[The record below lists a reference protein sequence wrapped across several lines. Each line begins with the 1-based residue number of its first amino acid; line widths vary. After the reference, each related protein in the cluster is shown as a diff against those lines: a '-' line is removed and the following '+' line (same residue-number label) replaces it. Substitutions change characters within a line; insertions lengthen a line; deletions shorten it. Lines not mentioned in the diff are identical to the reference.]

1 MVRQHDPAGP
11 DPDRRRARREI
22 AGHDGRRGARDRLH
36 VVVLGDPVA
45 LVAEPL
51 GVAREVE
58 AVAQRVAG
66 GRPARDRGEVEDG
79 EGNRSHLAD
88 VTRPIWYHRRPNQ
101 RGRHDVSVVVR
112 APDGTVV
119 TIAGGVRMSGAASFT
134 ASDAIDLLEWKHAIF
149 DLYAGIRAAP
159 EPEQAWRD
167 WRATR
172 DRMYRDHPQS
182 PIPAAARADFA
193 FCRFYDYDPAWRT
206 IAVIENA
213 DPDPTEIAASTGGTF
228 SFTRIGVARFVLQG
242 QEHELELA
250 WNDGYG
256 GGIFLAFTDET
267 SGAVDLRRRPLSHR
281 HRQGRRSRLRRR
293 RRHGGARLQLRL
305 QPLVLVRR
313 TLGVPAR
320 ARRQPACRSRSR
332 RASSTSAET

>member
-1 MVRQHDPAGP
+1 
-11 DPDRRRARREI
+11 
-22 AGHDGRRGARDRLH
+22 
-36 VVVLGDPVA
+36 
-45 LVAEPL
+45 
-51 GVAREVE
+51 
-58 AVAQRVAG
+58 
-66 GRPARDRGEVEDG
+66 
-79 EGNRSHLAD
+79 
-88 VTRPIWYHRRPNQ
+88 
-101 RGRHDVSVVVR
+101 
-112 APDGTVV
+112 
-119 TIAGGVRMSGAASFT
+119 MSGAASFT

-149 DLYAGIRAAP
+149 ELYAEIRAAA

-206 IAVIENA
+206 VAVIENA

-228 SFTRIGVARFVLQG
+228 SFTRIGIARFILGG

-267 SGAVDLRRRPLSHR
+267 SGDSTYGGGRYLIDTVKGADLGFDRDS
-281 HRQGRRSRLRRR
+281 
-293 RRHGGARLQLRL
+293 RHGGARLQLRL

-313 TLGVPAR
+313 PLGLPAR
-320 ARRQPACRSRSR
+320 ACRQPAADRGHGGRAARRR
-332 RASSTSAET
+332 RAGEL